1 MEQDAAAPAPSAV
14 HRRGCARSAAPAQ
27 RGLEVQTSALHV
39 SSSGKV
45 VVFMKTGIVLEGG
58 AIRTIFSSGV
68 CDALLTGGIMPD
80 YVNGVSAGIAYGV
93 SYVSRQI
100 GRNLDIMVNYANDK
114 RYMGMGNLLR
124 RDNRAYFGLKFVYET
139 IPNELIPFDFDAY
152 NAFPGEVE
160 AAVTNL
166 DTGRAEYLPV
176 GGADRSFTIL
186 QATCALPLLFPIFHI
201 DGKPFLDGG
210 ASDAIPFER
219 ALEKGCDRVIVVLTR
234 ERDFRRQ
241 PEKLQPLI
249 NRVYRKYPNFCDTM
263 RRRAET
269 YNAARE
275 KLFQLEQEGKVLLFA
290 PHNTQ
295 GFRRT
300 ERDVAKIR
308 ALWQDGYDEGMARL
322 DEVRAFLAGN

>member
-1 MEQDAAAPAPSAV
+1 
-14 HRRGCARSAAPAQ
+14 
-27 RGLEVQTSALHV
+27 
-39 SSSGKV
+39 
-45 VVFMKTGIVLEGG
+45 MKTGIVLEGG

-68 CDALLTGGIMPD
+68 CDALLTGDIMTD
-80 YVNGVSAGIAYGV
+80 YVIGVSAGIAYGV
-93 SYVSRQI
+93 SYVSKQI
-100 GRNLDIMVNYANDK
+100 RRNLDIMVKYVNDK

-124 RDNRAYFGLKFVYET
+124 RDNRAYFGLKFVYDT
-139 IPNELIPFDFDAY
+139 IPNELIPFDYDTF

-166 DTGRAEYLPV
+166 DTGKAEYLPV
-176 GGADRSFTIL
+176 DRDDKKFMIL
-186 QATCALPLLFPIFHI
+186 QATCALPFLFPIFHI
-201 DGKPFLDGG
+201 DGKPCMDGG
-210 ASDAIPFER
+210 AADAIPFDR
-219 ALEKGCDRVIVVLTR
+219 AFAKGCDRVIVVLTR

-249 NRVYRKYPNFCDTM
+249 DRVYGNYPNFCATM

-275 KLFQLEQEGKVLLFA
+275 KLFQLEKEGKVLLFA

-295 GFRRT
+295 GFHRT
-300 ERDVAKIR
+300 ERDVAKIQ

-322 DEVRAFLAGN
+322 DEVRAFLAGQ